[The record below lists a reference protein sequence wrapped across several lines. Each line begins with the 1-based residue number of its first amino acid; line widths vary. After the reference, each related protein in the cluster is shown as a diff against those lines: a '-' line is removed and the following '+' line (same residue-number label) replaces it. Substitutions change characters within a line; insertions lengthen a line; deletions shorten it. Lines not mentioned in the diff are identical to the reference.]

1 MDTYQT
7 SIARSNIRMK
17 TSTRTLKTVTDPILL
32 KSQSTKMLLKAP
44 TSTRLNSAMKML
56 QQMGIL
62 LVN

>member
-1 MDTYQT
+1 
-7 SIARSNIRMK
+7 MK

-56 QQMGIL
+56 QQMAIL